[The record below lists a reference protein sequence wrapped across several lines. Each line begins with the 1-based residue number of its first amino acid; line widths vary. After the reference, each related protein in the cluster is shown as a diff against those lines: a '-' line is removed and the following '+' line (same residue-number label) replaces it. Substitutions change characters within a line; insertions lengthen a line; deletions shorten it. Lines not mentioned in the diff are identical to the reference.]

1 MLLREVFE
9 LGLPVAKGVKESKV
23 SKYERVR
30 QFCICF
36 NDYPYFKRNY
46 ISLIWQ
52 IRR

>member
-9 LGLPVAKGVKESKV
+9 LGLPVAKGVKESKT

-30 QFCICF
+30 PFCVCF
-36 NDYPYFKRNY
+36 NDYMYLQRDYRN
-46 ISLIWQ
+46 LCQQ